1 MPLTLLGRYKRGHVR
16 LPLFSCLVSAGFPSP
31 ADDHIEAEL
40 DVLDLFVRH
49 PAATFYLRVGGD
61 SMTGAGIYRGDTL
74 VVDRSL
80 TPRPGQVV
88 VAIVRGDFTCKRLEL
103 ENGLPV
109 LRSANPAYPDI
120 RLAAED
126 ELEVFGVV
134 THNIHALASA

>member
-1 MPLTLLGRYKRGHVR
+1 MPLTILGRFKPSRFR
-16 LPLFSCLVSAGFPSP
+16 LPMFSSLVAAGFPSP

-49 PAATFYLRVGGD
+49 PAATYYLRVGGD
-61 SMTGAGIYRGDTL
+61 SMREKGIFKGDTI

-80 TPRPGQVV
+80 TPRAGSVV
-88 VAIVRGDFTCKRLEL
+88 VAIVRGDFTCKEL
-103 ENGLPV
+103 DFEEGLPV
-109 LRSANPAYPDI
+109 LRAANPNYPDI

-134 THNIHALASA
+134 THNIHALPGC